1 LSVVSFQ
8 ERVKSKGA
16 AMWRKANL
24 RRWIAG
30 CKRHPVAGLGGFLVG
45 LLYGMATASFN
56 RFSGQHMATPG
67 TILALLNIVP
77 IAAALLG
84 IAIFVWLAGTLR
96 LPQKPGTV
104 FVVCIFPGAVMVPL
118 VLAIAGAITRTI
130 A

>member
-1 LSVVSFQ
+1 
-8 ERVKSKGA
+8 
-16 AMWRKANL
+16 MWRRANL

-30 CKRHPVAGLGGFLVG
+30 CKRHPVAGLAGFLIG
-45 LLYGMATASFN
+45 LLYGLATTSFN
-56 RFSGQHMATPG
+56 RFSGQQVATPA

-104 FVVCIFPGAVMVPL
+104 FVVCIFPGAVLVPL
-118 VLAIAGAITRTI
+118 VLAIAGAVTRKF